1 MKTMKKL
8 SFAAIAAMMIAFTA
22 CTEDPVEPAPTADE
36 ILVGEWYSAGDNVA
50 SLLSTYFNADSI
62 YAKFNDD
69 NTYHVEQ
76 FNIGNETTIA
86 DATFTGTYTTTLTEE
101 GSVHVIAL
109 AQENPYVAEASGI
122 FEIIESPEVLWY
134 EVVQTSGTQNVP
146 PTVDGGF
153 GSTNGGT
160 LGDSNIQK
168 FVRLD

>member
-8 SFAAIAAMMIAFTA
+8 TFAAMAAMMIAFTA
-22 CTEDPVEPAPTADE
+22 CTEDPVTPEPTADE
-36 ILVGEWYSAGDNVA
+36 VLVGEWYSAGDNVA
-50 SLLSTYFNADSI
+50 PLLSTYFDADSV

-69 NTYHVEQ
+69 NTYVVEQ

-86 DATFTGTYTTTLTEE
+86 DATFTGTYTATLSVE
-101 GSVHVIAL
+101 GNVHLISL

-122 FEIIESPEVLWY
+122 FEIVESPEVLWY
-134 EVVQTSGTQNVP
+134 EVVQTSGTQNIP

-153 GSTNGGT
+153 GSSNGGT

-168 FVRLD
+168 FIRID